1 MNRLKAYVIA
11 ILMLAPLSMLVADV
25 YAENQYMVLKGK
37 GLGPVFISVQTN
49 DPAKSETILKDL
61 QAYMQSRLHEVNI
74 KSSYSTKDDSDAE
87 LTLSFHIGPVEDHE
101 KFLGYG
107 GQNKYLVFMELTL
120 EQFVTLNRDPSI
132 MAMVPTWTSDL
143 AEQINKK
150 QHIPFMTNNSEF
162 KKDVSAELKELMDE
176 FISIYKSSHYQA
188 KR

>member
-11 ILMLAPLSMLVADV
+11 ILMLAPLFMPVTDV
-25 YAENQYMVLKGK
+25 YAESQYMGLKGK

-49 DPAKSETILKDL
+49 DPAKSDTIMKDL
-61 QAYMQSRLHEVNI
+61 QAYMKSRLHEINI
-74 KSSYSTKDDSDAE
+74 KSSYSTRDDSDAE

-120 EQFVTLNRDPSI
+120 EQFVTLKRDPSI
-132 MAMVPTWTSDL
+132 VAMVPTWTSDL
-143 AEQINKK
+143 AEQIDKK
-150 QHIPFMTNNSEF
+150 QHMPFVTNNSKF

-176 FISIYKSSHYQA
+176 FITVYKSLHYQTE
-188 KR
+188 R